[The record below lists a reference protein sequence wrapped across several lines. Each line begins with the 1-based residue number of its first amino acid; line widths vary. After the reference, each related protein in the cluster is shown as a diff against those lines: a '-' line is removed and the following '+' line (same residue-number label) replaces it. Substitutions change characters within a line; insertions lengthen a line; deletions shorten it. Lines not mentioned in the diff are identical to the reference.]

1 MENDIKVE
9 ATIHNLKPEAVR
21 REQKQELFECIRHF
35 MKYLSFENISEEFK
49 APDEALLV
57 REAIVS
63 LYEKHYEGGKND
75 ERE

>member
-9 ATIHNLKPEAVR
+9 ATIHNLKPEAVK

-49 APDEALLV
+49 APEAALLV

-63 LYEKHYEGGKND
+63 LYEHHYEKNAN
-75 ERE
+75 EEPA